1 MTDSLMVI
9 NNNTAE
15 LQRNL
20 ERIKNWIKGT
30 PSANLNFHEMV
41 ECIVRFGGLN
51 ARYAEEYK
59 KQGIEI
65 TVRNETEKHD
75 IPMIFD
81 EMKIARNNLEEMIQL
96 RAGDDF
102 FKDKAAKKFME
113 ELLRTASL
121 GEYDRPEVQICEL
134 KKRILTQLA
143 SVYFYIW
150 ETKQKEPEYVY
161 DNVTELNAL
170 KADYE
175 LYKKKAGGDNEN
187 PQFSDSIE
195 EMLDRIENNKI
206 MNLCVEE
213 NQDIVGTKLFALK
226 LQAYIMKRNFKEIN
240 AWIEQNMNTT
250 PNFRQMIDSII
261 EYGKLVSKTDE
272 YFRKTGY
279 PMIDEKG
286 RKATHYEIPVAVPE
300 VKDAQQQLHTMMR
313 LRGKHEFFRDE
324 VAKNFIQELT
334 YSAETADY
342 DEPLDQ
348 AVAAAKKDAMCIAAG
363 VYFYIWD
370 TKQREP
376 WYKYDN
382 VSEWNDLNNKYALY
396 KESVGIQEEVR
407 YDDHIYQGPQFGEVL
422 EAMING
428 IDKNYAF
435 SEAKTNAEEDNIG
448 SHK

>member
-9 NNNTAE
+9 NNNTVE
-15 LQRNL
+15 FQSNL
-20 ERIKNWIKGT
+20 EKIKNWIKGA
-30 PSANLNFHEMV
+30 PSTNLNFNEMV
-41 ECIVRFGGLN
+41 DCIVRFGTLN

-102 FKDKAAKKFME
+102 FKDKTAKKFMD
-113 ELLRTASL
+113 ELLRVTSF
-121 GEYDRPEVQICEL
+121 GEYHMPEAQICEL

-150 ETKQKEPEYVY
+150 DTKQREPEYVY
-161 DNVTELNAL
+161 DNVNELNAL

-175 LYKKKAGGDNEN
+175 LYKKKVGGDNEK
-187 PQFSDSIE
+187 PQFSKIIE
-195 EMLDRIENNKI
+195 EMLDRIENDKI

-213 NQDIVGTKLFALK
+213 NQDIVGTELFSLK
-226 LQAYIMKRNFKEIN
+226 LQAYAMKRNFKGIN
-240 AWIEQNMNTT
+240 AWIEQNMNTA
-250 PNFRQMIDSII
+250 PNFCQMIDSII

-272 YFRKTGY
+272 YYRENGY

-286 RKATHYEIPVAVPE
+286 RKATHYEIPTVVPE
-300 VKDAQQQLHTMMR
+300 VKGAQEQLHTMMR
-313 LRGKHEFFRDE
+313 LKGKHEFFKDE
-324 VAKNFIQELT
+324 TAKNFIQELT
-334 YSAETADY
+334 YRAETADY
-342 DEPLDQ
+342 DEPLDP

-370 TKQREP
+370 TQQREP

-382 VSEWNDLNNKYALY
+382 VSEWSDLNNKYALY

-407 YDDHIYQGPQFGEVL
+407 YDDRIYQGPQFGEVL
-422 EAMING
+422 ETMIDG
-428 IDKNYAF
+428 IGKNSVF
-435 SEAKTNAEEDNIG
+435 SEEKTNVEEDNIG